1 MVPAGL
7 PSSKLQYP
15 SRTVI
20 ASAGARQPVGGDK
33 ASQIGTTPQ
42 IKPAAAAKAPKPKAA
57 ARVKAKVAKAAK
69 AKRATYR
76 RWQPAEVDLLK
87 KAMADASRKGKKPP
101 FKSLARRLGIAE
113 DKVKLKAKRLA
124 RVELLSQVGQY
135 RQYMHA
141 VL

>member
-1 MVPAGL
+1 M
-7 PSSKLQYP
+7 
-15 SRTVI
+15 I